1 MTEMNGETDIDF
13 TDDEIRDELSKLGYG
28 NVPHHRFEEFKSD
41 LRSLISHERSKIS
54 SQNTSLSSHVD
65 TTGSIAGIPSRRR
78 YPLEENQGSHHGP
91 GFLEYRGTSHY
102 GKENRYVDNSVPS
115 YKKSY
120 TVDPP
125 RGNFSMYDTTPDTS
139 QLQIRDDVSE
149 TDSERRMVKRKVLR
163 KRKDGSKV
171 IDESVTE
178 SEAGSL
184 SDIHDRLKELGIRDD
199 ERRCASARSE
209 PPYRLAPDD
218 PRPASV
224 ILRAPDHTKPVRKS
238 DPVARYQQFR
248 RSWSQQRAPG
258 EKTHKNLRWNV
269 REQMLSQDQVIEKRP
284 QRVFV
289 PNKYVVPTDKQ
300 RKSLRWNVRME
311 LAHGQMPPHG
321 FYHEC

>member
-1 MTEMNGETDIDF
+1 MDEEEDVNF

-28 NVPHHRFEEFKSD
+28 NVPHQRFEEFKTD
-41 LRSLISHERSKIS
+41 LRSLIKHERSKLS
-54 SQNTSLSSHVD
+54 SQNTSMSSYIAD
-65 TTGSIAGIPSRRR
+65 TTGSVAGIPSRRR
-78 YPLEENQGSHHGP
+78 HPLEETQVSHDGP
-91 GFLEYRGTSHY
+91 GYLEYRGASNI
-102 GKENRYVDNSVPS
+102 GKENRYADGHRKPYV
-115 YKKSY
+115 
-120 TVDPP
+120 TDPA
-125 RGNFSMYDTTPDTS
+125 RGNFCLYDSTTDTS
-139 QLQIRDDVSE
+139 QLHIRDDVSE
-149 TDSERRMVKRKVLR
+149 TDSERRLVKRKVLR
-163 KRKDGSKV
+163 KKKDGSKV

-184 SDIHDRLKELGIRDD
+184 SDIHDRLKELGIKDD
-199 ERRCASARSE
+199 DRRCQSARSE

-224 ILRAPDHTKPVRKS
+224 ILRAPDHTKQLRKS

-248 RSWSQQRAPG
+248 QSWSHQRAPG
-258 EKTHKNLRWNV
+258 EKKHNNLRWNV
-269 REQMLSQDQVIEKRP
+269 REQMLSQDQVIEKKS

-300 RKSLRWNVRME
+300 RKSLRWNIRMD